1 MITLPRIART
11 PGEGKE
17 ELKNAIER
25 YMQNVLKHMPPAKR
39 EAVLKEIEKGRA
51 VRFQRSS

>member
-1 MITLPRIART
+1 MPRIPTT
-11 PGEGKE
+11 PGESKE
-17 ELKNAIER
+17 DLKKAIER

-51 VRFQRSS
+51 IRFQRSS

>member
-1 MITLPRIART
+1 VITLPRIART

-25 YMQNVLKHMPPAKR
+25 FMQNVLKHMPPAKR